1 MLIVQNV
8 AVVHSQVTASSGMNE
23 NFVSLFSVS
32 VDSSYCVMPFFSA
45 SALYL
50 IWRNSVQMFT
60 CSLFG
65 VVSRQFLTTSHPA
78 SWALDIMTPVTIDLS
93 TNCCVY
99 TTSNYYYYYFG
110 CFYSAFFSKQMFQI
124 VSFTWANIDIKE
136 FVTSQLDM
144 SINYPMA
151 IKKSFTGHIS
161 MHK

>member
-1 MLIVQNV
+1 MHVQMLIVQNV

-78 SWALDIMTPVTIDLS
+78 S
-93 TNCCVY
+93 
-99 TTSNYYYYYFG
+99 
-110 CFYSAFFSKQMFQI
+110 
-124 VSFTWANIDIKE
+124 
-136 FVTSQLDM
+136 
-144 SINYPMA
+144 
-151 IKKSFTGHIS
+151 
-161 MHK
+161 